1 MPEPENTSAIT
12 LKTLILSSAL
22 LLVGLLTTTVC
33 IGYWAYQNVQARFL
47 LKDQSGWISFPESL
61 EVGAEIRDAL
71 QVEVNQS
78 IPTKVPINQA
88 IDIPVPNDIHATV
101 TVDTSIPIKFD
112 VAVEDT
118 LIIDQI
124 IPIDTVVQVT
134 VAGIDIGLP
143 IKGDIPI
150 KAAVPLELIIPI
162 NNQVPLAFTAPVTL
176 RLDEPLHARLDTV
189 LDTIIPIK
197 GVLDLPVTSDI
208 EATLRF
214 PSQPIEAGLYYFDLS
229 LPLKNVEISTLEPLR

>member
-1 MPEPENTSAIT
+1 MPKTANTPAVT
-12 LKTLILSSAL
+12 LKTLIISSTL
-22 LLVGLLTTTVC
+22 LLLGLFSATGG
-33 IGYWAYQNVQARFL
+33 IGYWVYQNVQAQFL

-101 TVDTSIPIKFD
+101 TVDTSIPIQFD

-118 LIIDQI
+118 LLIDQV
-124 IPIDTVVQVT
+124 IPIDTEVQVT

-150 KAAVPLELIIPI
+150 KAAVPLKLIIPI
-162 NNQVPLAFTAPVTL
+162 NNQVPLAFTSPVTL
-176 RLDEPLHARLDTV
+176 RLDEPLHAK
-189 LDTIIPIK
+189 LDTILDTTIPIK
-197 GVLDLPVTSDI
+197 GVLNLPVTSDI

-214 PSQPIEAGLYYFDLS
+214 PTQPVEAGLYYFDLS
-229 LPLKNVEISTLEPLR
+229 LPLETVKLSAADSSR